1 VVYTQEI
8 TMKEILQ
15 MAEAHLLNVQR
26 EVQKLEEQKQGIEN
40 DIKALN
46 DYLTSSVE
54 HVNSYREQIKPI
66 NTAISPDV

>member
-8 TMKEILQ
+8 TMKELLQ

-66 NTAISPDV
+66 NTTISPDV

>member
-66 NTAISPDV
+66 NTTISPDV

>member
-1 VVYTQEI
+1 
-8 TMKEILQ
+8 MKEILQ

-66 NTAISPDV
+66 NTTISPDV